1 MSTSGSAAGDRSLE
15 SLLWSGIVRNDVILV
30 SAGDETDGSVELTA
44 QELLNK
50 PATPGF
56 EFHTQQSSPADGGS
70 GFHPLASL
78 VSRDRAS
85 AGNSKTRLRGVK
97 FHVYEHD
104 ERTEGG
110 MITWVFAVVYRC
122 NTVTKR
128 QVQSWLEKI
137 VVITESFRD
146 LDDTWRRGGN
156 MAAQRQF
163 APILLQRMQEVT
175 YYGKMALLEEQLEST
190 KLMMER
196 NIEVLLE
203 REEKL
208 EKLRDD
214 ATNLQEAA
222 QVFKKRA
229 KKVRRMKMMQDA
241 KYGLMVGA
249 LVTGAVAIVVVPPLV
264 AIL

>member
-1 MSTSGSAAGDRSLE
+1 LE

-30 SAGDETDGSVELTA
+30 SEGDETNGSVELTA

-56 EFHTQQSSPADGGS
+56 EFHTQQSSATDGGS
-70 GFHPLASL
+70 NFPTLASL
-78 VSRDRAS
+78 VSRDRTVAET
-85 AGNSKTRLRGVK
+85 SKTERLRGVK

-104 ERTEGG
+104 EGTEGG
-110 MITWVFAVVYRC
+110 MISWIFAVVYRN
-122 NTVTKR
+122 NTVTRR

-146 LDDTWRRGGN
+146 LDHVWRYGGN
-156 MAAQRQF
+156 LAAQLQF
-163 APILLQRMQEVT
+163 APILRQRMEEVT
-175 YYGKMALLEEQLEST
+175 YYGKIALLEEQLETT

-249 LVTGAVAIVVVPPLV
+249 LVTGVVAIVVVPPLV